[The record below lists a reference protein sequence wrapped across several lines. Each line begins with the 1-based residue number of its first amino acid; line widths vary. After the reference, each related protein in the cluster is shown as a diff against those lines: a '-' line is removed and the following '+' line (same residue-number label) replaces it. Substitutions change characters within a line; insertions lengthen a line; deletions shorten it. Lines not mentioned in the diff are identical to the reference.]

1 MTKAVRETSGPP
13 AQAGPEPES
22 LDHPFLAGLSPEHLR
37 VLASCG
43 MKTAFARGQL
53 IFRQGE
59 IANRFYLIEEG
70 TVALEE
76 RTAAGPSA
84 AVQTIGAGSVL
95 GWSWFFPPYQWHFD
109 ARALEDTRAIFF
121 YGSWLRE
128 RCEEDP
134 SLGYQLVQRM
144 ARVVIERLQ
153 AARQQYLQAKSASL
167 HSKRD

>member
-1 MTKAVRETSGPP
+1 MTKAETETGGPH
-13 AQAGPEPES
+13 AEVEPER

-76 RTAAGPSA
+76 RTAAGQPA

-109 ARALEDTRAIFF
+109 ARPLEDTRAIFF

-134 SLGYQLVQRM
+134 AFGYQLVQRM
-144 ARVVIERLQ
+144 AKVVIERLQ
-153 AARQQYLQAKSASL
+153 ATRQQYLKAKSANNG
-167 HSKRD
+167 